1 MTSTSVGR
9 VLVDIGYCCGR
20 RRGQSDD
27 DVVVDCDC
35 WQDDTGVLS

>member
-1 MTSTSVGR
+1 M
-9 VLVDIGYCCGR
+9 DIGYCCGR

-27 DVVVDCDC
+27 DDDVVVDSDC